1 MQTALMTTATVVLIC
16 MFGNKVQLPLAQ
28 WPHAW
33 NKSQETC
40 FMLLRSSG
48 YLKPYCFALLF
59 CLVCGISF
67 LIFTGF
73 CIKDEPQMLD
83 THIPYHILLQES
95 LHTKFCVL
103 WGVPEDKSMQGNKL
117 SHYFLITLKWSQCHG
132 VLTCKL
138 NHLNLQASLIN
149 RMQPLA
155 LRGYIK
161 ERQVDASQQN
171 KQ

>member
-1 MQTALMTTATVVLIC
+1 
-16 MFGNKVQLPLAQ
+16 
-28 WPHAW
+28 
-33 NKSQETC
+33 
-40 FMLLRSSG
+40 
-48 YLKPYCFALLF
+48 
-59 CLVCGISF
+59 
-67 LIFTGF
+67 
-73 CIKDEPQMLD
+73 
-83 THIPYHILLQES
+83 
-95 LHTKFCVL
+95 
-103 WGVPEDKSMQGNKL
+103 MQGNKL